1 MTDAESNLFDK
12 IKENKVSDRGANY
25 YGSSWMSMQDCQ
37 FQMYQTLQM
46 WDNKTTLLK
55 QRLISGWLPK
65 EESKD
70 KLLMWRLSQVQ
81 ITFSHSTYSCSILI
95 LFLYWVML
103 VACEPR

>member
-1 MTDAESNLFDK
+1 MPKNVQKEKRDK
-12 IKENKVSDRGANY
+12 ER
-25 YGSSWMSMQDCQ
+25 MSMQDCR

-81 ITFSHSTYSCSILI
+81 THSTYSCSILLV
-95 LFLYWVML
+95 LFIYSVML